1 MEKVRVQVAKTPEG
15 YCATVDILPGF
26 IVAVTGDFSELKKE
40 LFESV
45 DFYVECAKAD
55 GDVYPEVLN
64 QEYEFEYKFDVES
77 LLFFY
82 EKILSKAALE
92 RLTGINQKQLSHYA
106 CGRSKPR
113 PAQAQKI
120 VNALHT
126 LGRDLLA
133 ISVKVIQLKCTP
145 KVLCLTFGVHFTFWT
160 ALWL

>member
-26 IVAVTGDFSELKKE
+26 IVAVTGNFSELKKE

-82 EKILSKAALE
+82 DKILSKAALE

-133 ISVKVIQLKCTP
+133 ISV
-145 KVLCLTFGVHFTFWT
+145 
-160 ALWL
+160 

>member
-26 IVAVTGDFSELKKE
+26 IVAVTGDFGELKKE

-92 RLTGINQKQLSHYA
+92 RLTGINQSNLVITLVDVLNHVRLRLKNSECPAYIGAGFISYLCLSY
-106 CGRSKPR
+106 P
-113 PAQAQKI
+113 
-120 VNALHT
+120 T
-126 LGRDLLA
+126 E
-133 ISVKVIQLKCTP
+133 CTP

>member
-26 IVAVTGDFSELKKE
+26 IVAVMGDFSELKKE

-64 QEYEFEYKFDVES
+64 
-77 LLFFY
+77 LFFY

-133 ISVKVIQLKCTP
+133 ISV
-145 KVLCLTFGVHFTFWT
+145 
-160 ALWL
+160 

>member
-1 MEKVRVQVAKTPEG
+1 MRRSIFFQVLLLLSRVTLV
-15 YCATVDILPGF
+15 
-26 IVAVTGDFSELKKE
+26 
-40 LFESV
+40 
-45 DFYVECAKAD
+45 
-55 GDVYPEVLN
+55 N

-133 ISVKVIQLKCTP
+133 ISV
-145 KVLCLTFGVHFTFWT
+145 
-160 ALWL
+160 

>member
-113 PAQAQKI
+113 A
-120 VNALHT
+120 
-126 LGRDLLA
+126 R
-133 ISVKVIQLKCTP
+133 LKL
-145 KVLCLTFGVHFTFWT
+145 KK
-160 ALWL
+160 

>member
-1 MEKVRVQVAKTPEG
+1 M
-15 YCATVDILPGF
+15 
-26 IVAVTGDFSELKKE
+26 
-40 LFESV
+40 
-45 DFYVECAKAD
+45 
-55 GDVYPEVLN
+55 
-64 QEYEFEYKFDVES
+64 ES

-133 ISVKVIQLKCTP
+133 ISV
-145 KVLCLTFGVHFTFWT
+145 
-160 ALWL
+160 

>member
-82 EKILSKAALE
+82 EKILSKAAD
-92 RLTGINQKQLSHYA
+92 TF
-106 CGRSKPR
+106 GRHKCVLHMFYFYVFEYVHLLIFQTFYYTLHR
-113 PAQAQKI
+113 ENFHLFFHKM
-120 VNALHT
+120 HT
-126 LGRDLLA
+126 LADILNL
-133 ISVKVIQLKCTP
+133 
-145 KVLCLTFGVHFTFWT
+145 
-160 ALWL
+160 

>member
-26 IVAVTGDFSELKKE
+26 IVAV
-40 LFESV
+40 
-45 DFYVECAKAD
+45 DFYVKCAKAD

-133 ISVKVIQLKCTP
+133 ISV
-145 KVLCLTFGVHFTFWT
+145 
-160 ALWL
+160 

>member
-1 MEKVRVQVAKTPEG
+1 MILLERYWKAIRVSFLTRVKEKSYGESESTSSKTPEG

-133 ISVKVIQLKCTP
+133 ISV
-145 KVLCLTFGVHFTFWT
+145 
-160 ALWL
+160 